1 MREKKNINEPKDE
14 TGYLV
19 RAFAASYCQIE
30 IIATQYSAETRFG
43 CMRPNCGDV
52 HLKAMFKKIQ
62 TYRNK
67 VLRPL
72 LEGA

>member
-30 IIATQYSAETRFG
+30 IIATQYSAEPRFG
-43 CMRPNCGDV
+43 CMRPNCGDEL
-52 HLKAMFKKIQ
+52 LKGILKKNSDQ
-62 TYRNK
+62 PK
-67 VLRPL
+67 
-72 LEGA
+72 